1 MIKFTASQDSQF
13 EQALRLVP
21 QNAKYTSASIQNEI
35 IFILKDMVL
44 SAISNEMNEQCDL
57 PYYCLKCDGTRDPV
71 NTENLSV
78 IVRYSVDAIVH
89 ERLVALSGLEGLSAA
104 HITKQVLEDLQLVGL
119 DPKQILCTCFD
130 GASVM
135 SGSKGGV
142 HALLQKELQKEIPYI
157 HCLNHQLHLVIS
169 HVCGKI
175 DEVADMF
182 ATCNGLYKFFR
193 KFEVSQLYKGQHLQR
208 LLEIRWTGHLNV
220 CKIILKNY
228 SDIVEVLLTLSKSHG
243 KLSVEAKGYLASVSS
258 VDFIFLCELM
268 FSVLEIFAPA
278 NKLLQKEV
286 TNLKLGI
293 DLIQASSQV
302 LQARKNSF
310 DEFVSTL
317 SEKYP
322 QIFGTED
329 SETSRE
335 KRPRMLPRYFDNFV
349 VMERLPNASST
360 VQPEDREMAWK
371 SQYQAIINETEME
384 INRRFSE
391 KNSALYHSL
400 NAVYSVNSPEFL
412 KMSHLSELIKL
423 MNLQP
428 DILNGELQVFRSML
442 TSKNCDTF
450 QKILKLTYEYKAAFP
465 EVYKLFCGVQ
475 LFGASTAA
483 CENFFSCLQRVLSKQ
498 RMSMN
503 HRRKSSLVHLAYE
516 SDITNNIKLDE
527 FVEVFRNKHPRRL
540 NL

>member
-1 MIKFTASQDSQF
+1 M
-13 EQALRLVP
+13 
-21 QNAKYTSASIQNEI
+21 
-35 IFILKDMVL
+35 
-44 SAISNEMNEQCDL
+44 
-57 PYYCLKCDGTRDPV
+57 
-71 NTENLSV
+71 
-78 IVRYSVDAIVH
+78 
-89 ERLVALSGLEGLSAA
+89 
-104 HITKQVLEDLQLVGL
+104 
-119 DPKQILCTCFD
+119 
-130 GASVM
+130 
-135 SGSKGGV
+135 
-142 HALLQKELQKEIPYI
+142 
-157 HCLNHQLHLVIS
+157 
-169 HVCGKI
+169 
-175 DEVADMF
+175 
-182 ATCNGLYKFFR
+182 
-193 KFEVSQLYKGQHLQR
+193 
-208 LLEIRWTGHLNV
+208 
-220 CKIILKNY
+220 
-228 SDIVEVLLTLSKSHG
+228 
-243 KLSVEAKGYLASVSS
+243 
-258 VDFIFLCELM
+258 
-268 FSVLEIFAPA
+268 
-278 NKLLQKEV
+278 QKEV

-322 QIFGTED
+322 QIFGTEG

-412 KMSHLSELIKL
+412 KMSHLSESIKL

-428 DILNGELQVFRSML
+428 DKLNGELQVFRSML

-483 CENFFSCLQRVLSKQ
+483 CENSFSCLQGVLSKQ

-516 SDITNNIKLDE
+516 SDITNNIKLDK

>member
-1 MIKFTASQDSQF
+1 MVSNTLFCILFLDTSVTQLLSSAVLERNRYYLKTLVKIVQFLVVNELSFRGSGEQFMDKEDFDLCFDNSAGNFVNMIKFTASQDSQF

-182 ATCNGLYKFFR
+182 AACNGLYKFFR

-220 CKIILKNY
+220 CKIILKT
-228 SDIVEVLLTLSKSHG
+228 ILILLK
-243 KLSVEAKGYLASVSS
+243 
-258 VDFIFLCELM
+258 
-268 FSVLEIFAPA
+268 
-278 NKLLQKEV
+278 
-286 TNLKLGI
+286 
-293 DLIQASSQV
+293 
-302 LQARKNSF
+302 
-310 DEFVSTL
+310 
-317 SEKYP
+317 
-322 QIFGTED
+322 
-329 SETSRE
+329 
-335 KRPRMLPRYFDNFV
+335 
-349 VMERLPNASST
+349 
-360 VQPEDREMAWK
+360 
-371 SQYQAIINETEME
+371 
-384 INRRFSE
+384 
-391 KNSALYHSL
+391 
-400 NAVYSVNSPEFL
+400 
-412 KMSHLSELIKL
+412 
-423 MNLQP
+423 
-428 DILNGELQVFRSML
+428 
-442 TSKNCDTF
+442 
-450 QKILKLTYEYKAAFP
+450 
-465 EVYKLFCGVQ
+465 
-475 LFGASTAA
+475 
-483 CENFFSCLQRVLSKQ
+483 FF
-498 RMSMN
+498 
-503 HRRKSSLVHLAYE
+503 
-516 SDITNNIKLDE
+516 
-527 FVEVFRNKHPRRL
+527 
-540 NL
+540 